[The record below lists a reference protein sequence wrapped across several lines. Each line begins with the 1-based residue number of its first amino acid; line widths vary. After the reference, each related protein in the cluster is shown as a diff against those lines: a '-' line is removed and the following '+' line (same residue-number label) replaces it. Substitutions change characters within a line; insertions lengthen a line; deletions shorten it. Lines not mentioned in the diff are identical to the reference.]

1 MDDNNCK
8 GNCAGEGCENSCDKG
23 GCDCCDAVEM
33 ESCVPQSEALVA
45 KIKQLSADYENFR
58 KRSEREKT
66 RMYDSGKIS
75 VVEALLPVL
84 DNFAL
89 AMKNADSD
97 DGFVKGVAMIQS
109 QLTHILDEL
118 GVKRIAALGETFD
131 IKYHNAVNHIE
142 DEDAG
147 EQEIVQELQAG
158 YIYKEEVIRHSMV
171 VVAN

>member
-1 MDDNNCK
+1 MDEKNCK
-8 GNCAGEGCENSCDKG
+8 GSCGCEEAG
-23 GCDCCDAVEM
+23 DCPTHLGPVPGSEE
-33 ESCVPQSEALVA
+33 ESLTEVLST
-45 KIKQLSADYENFR
+45 KIKQLSADYDNFR
-58 KRSEREKT
+58 KRSEREKS
-66 RMYDSGKIS
+66 RMYDSGKIN

-84 DNFAL
+84 DNFTL
-89 AMKNADSD
+89 AMKNADPD

-131 IKYHNAVNHIE
+131 IKYHNAVSHIE

-147 EQEIVQELQAG
+147 EQEIVQELQTG
-158 YIYKEEVIRHSMV
+158 YIYKEGVIRHSMV